1 MLAVPAL
8 LIRKGHSLQDVW
20 KRCEGSKAVSCGIYR
35 RRALRGEGRAIAKTL
50 RQRVPG
56 RWFKKEQ
63 RDQFPRSGSPRKQRL
78 GAPGCLLGSTL
89 GINLWERR
97 GGRGGRP
104 CGR

>member
-20 KRCEGSKAVSCGIYR
+20 KRCEGSKGVSCGIS
-35 RRALRGEGRAIAKTL
+35 RRALQGEGRAIANTL

-63 RDQFPRSGSPRKQRL
+63 RDQFPRLGSPRKQRL
-78 GAPGCLLGSTL
+78 R
-89 GINLWERR
+89 W
-97 GGRGGRP
+97 
-104 CGR
+104 